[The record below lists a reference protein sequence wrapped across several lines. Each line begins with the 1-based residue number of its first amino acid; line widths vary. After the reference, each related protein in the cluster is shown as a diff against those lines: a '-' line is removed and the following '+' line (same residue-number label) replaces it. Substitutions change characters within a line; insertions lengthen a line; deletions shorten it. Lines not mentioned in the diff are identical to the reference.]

1 MAKQNNIFKAPSVQ
15 VQLPKK
21 VNTTDYVLSWWA
33 FKQRMLDQKCAILTE
48 WQINQLFSDPRF
60 CTEVLTCVTKEAVQD
75 LIGDSIEW
83 YDYNDA
89 LNSWMQENPF
99 IAATSITYNNTV
111 SWLTATNVQNAI
123 DELSQQVGSLSYYEL
138 WADGWLSY
146 TNELWVVNNIKLSHT
161 ETIGHTANIP
171 FTMTHWLNSTRIDVT
186 AYDVISWEDV
196 KVQVLNRTANTVDVI
211 STTAEQL
218 EIIIKKL

>member
-1 MAKQNNIFKAPSVQ
+1 MEA
-15 VQLPKK
+15 PKK
-21 VNTTDYVLSWWA
+21 NTTTMILSGWA
-33 FKQRMLDQKCAILTE
+33 FSKSYLDKKCAILTP
-48 WQINQLFSDPRF
+48 WQLDQLFSDPRF

-99 IAATSITYNNTV
+99 IAATSITYNNAI
-111 SWLTATNVQNAI
+111 SWLTATNVQDAI

-138 WADGWLSY
+138 WTDGWLSY

-161 ETIGHTANIP
+161 ETIGHTANTP
-171 FTMTHWLNSTRIDVT
+171 FTMTHWLNSTRINVT
-186 AYDVISWEDV
+186 AYDVSSWEEV
-196 KVQVLNRTANTVDVI
+196 KIEVLNRTANTVDVI
-211 STTAEQL
+211 STTNDQL
-218 EIIIKKL
+218 ELVIKK